1 MPTPMPLRLAALSL
15 ALVAAGCGSDATV
28 DDTAP
33 VTGDVEVQS
42 NETTEAAD
50 PPLRSSAAVDTT
62 GPARVEVAGE
72 SVPTRGVVTDME
84 SGDVSCYLT
93 LRTDEGATQ
102 TVHADY
108 SVCDSNAIL
117 DRRVQIEYAPNDV
130 LAASCEGD
138 PECLDTETVAL
149 AIVAQPIQ

>member
-1 MPTPMPLRLAALSL
+1 MLRSALLAL
-15 ALVAAGCGSDATV
+15 ALVAVGCASEPGEGEA
-28 DDTAP
+28 AP
-33 VTGDVEVQS
+33 IPGEVEVQS

-50 PPLRSSAAVDTT
+50 PTLAADAEVDTT
-62 GPARVEVAGE
+62 GPARIELAGA

-93 LRTDEGATQ
+93 VRTDDGAEE

-108 SVCDSNAIL
+108 SVCDSNAIV
-117 DRRVQIEYAPNDV
+117 DRRVQIEYVEGDV
-130 LAASCEGD
+130 LADSCEGD

-149 AIVAQPIQ
+149 AVVAEPID

>member
-1 MPTPMPLRLAALSL
+1 MLRSALLAL
-15 ALVAAGCGSDATV
+15 ALVAVGCASEPGEGEE
-28 DDTAP
+28 AP
-33 VTGDVEVQS
+33 IPGEVEVQS

-50 PPLRSSAAVDTT
+50 PTLAADAEVDTT
-62 GPARVEVAGE
+62 GPARIELAGA

-93 LRTDEGATQ
+93 VRTDDGAEE

-108 SVCDSNAIL
+108 SVCDSNAIV
-117 DRRVQIEYAPNDV
+117 DRRVQIEYVEGDV
-130 LAASCEGD
+130 LADSCEGD

-149 AIVAQPIQ
+149 AVVAEPID